1 LDAHAS
7 LRQRAHQVCCKQQ
20 ASRHHRHNRQ
30 TTVGMCV
37 VFAERLRECS
47 HALGNRRRWYQY
59 ALDVVVKTRMRARC
73 GVMHHWI
80 VRAANCV
87 SIGRSHRMNLR
98 EREKNR

>member
-1 LDAHAS
+1 
-7 LRQRAHQVCCKQQ
+7 
-20 ASRHHRHNRQ
+20 
-30 TTVGMCV
+30 MCV

-47 HALGNRRRWYQY
+47 HALGNRRRWYQH
-59 ALDVVVKTRMRARC
+59 ALDVIVKTRMRARC